1 MNMIKQTPGLVYESP
16 DGGKT
21 VYSRKV
27 GETERKLEY
36 MSSETLRMIE
46 TNKQLELWRQI
57 IEMSLTDENLADELN
72 RVKLL
77 YYLKSNGSKT

>member
-1 MNMIKQTPGLVYESP
+1 MLKQTPGLVYESP

-21 VYSRKV
+21 VYSRKL

-36 MSSETLRMIE
+36 MSNETIEMIE
-46 TNKQLELWRQI
+46 TNKQLQLWKKI
-57 IEMSLTDENLADELN
+57 IEMSLNDENLAKELN

-77 YYLKSNGSKT
+77 YHLKTNDSKT

>member
-1 MNMIKQTPGLVYESP
+1 MFKQTPGLVYESP

-21 VYSRKV
+21 VYSRKL

-36 MSSETLRMIE
+36 MSNETIKMIE
-46 TNKQLELWRQI
+46 TNKQLQLWRQI
-57 IEMSLTDENLADELN
+57 IEMSLTDENLAKELN

-77 YYLKSNGSKT
+77 YHLKTNDSKT

>member
-1 MNMIKQTPGLVYESP
+1 MLKQTPGLVYESP

-21 VYSRKV
+21 VYSRKL

-36 MSSETLRMIE
+36 MSNETIEMIE
-46 TNKQLELWRQI
+46 TNKQLQLWRQI
-57 IEMSLTDENLADELN
+57 IEMSLTDENLAKELN

-77 YYLKSNGSKT
+77 YHLKTNDSKT